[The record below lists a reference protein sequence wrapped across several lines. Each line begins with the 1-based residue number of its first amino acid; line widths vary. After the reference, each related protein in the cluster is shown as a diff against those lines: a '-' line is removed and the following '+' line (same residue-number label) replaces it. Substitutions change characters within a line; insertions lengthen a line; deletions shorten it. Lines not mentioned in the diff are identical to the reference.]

1 MYYKNNDP
9 ANQRTTPICFSSDK
23 LKILEEYAK
32 TNGLLDYSQALE
44 HLIKRT
50 LEK

>member
-1 MYYKNNDP
+1 MHHKNNGL
-9 ANQRTTPICFSSDK
+9 ANQRTIPICFSSDT

-44 HLIKRT
+44 HLIKKT